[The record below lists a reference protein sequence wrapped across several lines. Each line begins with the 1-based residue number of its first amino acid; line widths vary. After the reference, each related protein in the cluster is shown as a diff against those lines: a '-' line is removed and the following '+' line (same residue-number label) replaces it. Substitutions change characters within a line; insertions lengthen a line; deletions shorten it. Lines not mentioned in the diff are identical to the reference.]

1 MTSGRIM
8 HGRRVRRLAART
20 LPRPVAERVRE
31 VRRRRRQE
39 AAAARREQRAAERR
53 AELLGSDPQ
62 VRVVAAGS
70 WEGPGRVVED
80 FTTDQARE
88 HNLRLVADVLDAEGV
103 GYFLVRGH
111 SARRCVLGVHLR
123 DRPTVFR
130 AMRARHDLSAVWA
143 VKPGPGGS
151 AAVACAY
158 VDGGLDSGIKSSMV
172 VRFAEPLVSGSGRV
186 VGGLEFGC
194 DVEFW
199 QDADDL
205 LAKESGRRRLDE
217 LRSQTPHRALSGAL
231 VAPRT
236 NRVSDVVPRSAQQP
250 AVACVGGRE
259 VPTFQPFTWTLT
271 EDVSFPVDVVYTW
284 VDGADPTHAARRAL
298 YSGEAPVGLGA
309 NASRYASHDELRYS
323 LRSLHMYAP
332 FVRHVYVVT
341 DDQVPWWL
349 DAGAEGITVVDHRD
363 IFADPCALPTFNSHA
378 IEARLHHIPGLS
390 EHYLYLNDDVF
401 LGRMRRAEDFFH
413 ANGIAQVPFSSAQF
427 GIGDTVEGEVAPNS
441 AGKNVRALFQSD
453 FGRGITHKFKHA
465 PHPQIR
471 SVMTEL
477 EERYAEV
484 VDRTTRTRFRS
495 TADVAMAGTMHH
507 HYALFTGRAVSAQ
520 IRMRYVN
527 ISSADAVRRLEQL
540 GASTSVDSFCLN
552 DVDTPEGSREEVQA
566 MVGRFLEERFP
577 FPSPWERRPV

>member
-8 HGRRVRRLAART
+8 RGRRVRQLAART

-31 VRRRRRQE
+31 VRRQRRHE

-53 AELLGSDPQ
+53 AELLRSDPQ
-62 VRVVAAGS
+62 VRLVAAGS

-88 HNLRLVADVLDAEGV
+88 HNLRLVADVLDEEGV
-103 GYFLVRGH
+103 DYFLVRGH

-130 AMRARHDLSAVWA
+130 AMRARHDLSSVWA

-151 AAVACAY
+151 AAVASAY
-158 VDGGLDSGIKSSMV
+158 VDGGLDSGIKSSLV
-172 VRFAEPLVSGSGRV
+172 VRFAEPFVSPSGRV

-205 LAKESGRRRLDE
+205 LSSAGPTRLDQV
-217 LRSQTPHRALSGAL
+217 RCKVPAPALAGAL
-231 VAPRT
+231 VGPRP
-236 NRVSDVVPRSAQQP
+236 NRVADVVPVSAQVAS
-250 AVACVGGRE
+250 AVQVGQRR
-259 VPTFQPFTWTLT
+259 VPTFEPFTWTLT
-271 EDVSFPVDVVYTW
+271 DDVTFPVDVVYTW
-284 VDGADPTHAARRAL
+284 VDGADPQHAARRAL
-298 YSGEAPVGLGA
+298 HSGEAPVGLGA

-363 IFADPCALPTFNSHA
+363 IFADPSALPTFNSHA
-378 IEARLHHIPGLS
+378 IGTRLHHIPGLS

-401 LGRMRRAEDFFH
+401 LARMRRPEDFFH
-413 ANGIAQVPFSSAQF
+413 ANGIAQVPFSPAQF
-427 GIGDTVEGEVAPNS
+427 GVGDIVPGEVAPNS
-441 AGKNVRALFQSD
+441 AGKNVRALFQAD

-471 SVMTEL
+471 AVLTEL
-477 EERYAEV
+477 EQRYAETIA
-484 VDRTTRTRFRS
+484 RTTRARFRS
-495 TADVAMAGTMHH
+495 TQDVGFAATMHH
-507 HYALFTGRAVSAQ
+507 HYALLTGRAVPGQ
-520 IRMRYVN
+520 TRMSYVD
-527 ISSADAVRRLEQL
+527 IAAPDAARRLDRLQQK
-540 GASTSVDSFCLN
+540 GGIDSFCLN
-552 DVDTPEGSREEVQA
+552 DVDTPEGSREEIHA